1 MPSPLKEHWSEFDW
15 EQELRKDDARV
26 NAYFQELPRFIDLPA
41 EDEIIYRHI
50 QRKKSLAPTGEP
62 WPAKLPP
69 KEELPPEEAEEEEER
84 KRWDEEWQKRPGASI
99 YILCG
104 RIVRKFCTVFAE
116 KATCPEES
124 ESVVK
129 ILTILGRIMARVTD
143 VIELAPGEMPAL
155 TIALCKRFVADT
167 NEILGLMEK
176 LGTTDEETA
185 EILHLAREEMLHLRE
200 DALAIIRETR
210 NGKNS

>member
-62 WPAKLPP
+62 WPMKLPP
-69 KEELPPEEAEEEEER
+69 KEDLSPEEAEEDR

-99 YILCG
+99 YILCD

-116 KATCPEES
+116 KTTTPEEA
-124 ESVVK
+124 ECNVR

-143 VIELAPGEMPAL
+143 VIELEPGEMPAL
-155 TIALCKRFVADT
+155 TIALCKRFAADT

-185 EILHLAREEMLHLRE
+185 EILHLAREEVLHLRE

-210 NGKNS
+210 AGNNG

>member
-62 WPAKLPP
+62 WPMKLPP
-69 KEELPPEEAEEEEER
+69 KEELSPEEAEEER

-104 RIVRKFCTVFAE
+104 RIVRKFCTVFSE
-116 KATCPEES
+116 KTTSPEEA
-124 ESVVK
+124 EHTIK
-129 ILTILGRIMARVTD
+129 ILSILGRIMARVTD
-143 VIELAPGEMPAL
+143 VIELEPDEMPAL
-155 TIALCKRFVADT
+155 KIALCKRLSADC

-176 LGTTDEETA
+176 LGNTDEETA
-185 EILHLAREEMLHLRE
+185 EILHLAREEVLHLRG
-200 DALAIIRETR
+200 DALTIIREIRT
-210 NGKNS
+210 GKNG

>member
-15 EQELRKDDARV
+15 ELELRKDDARV

-69 KEELPPEEAEEEEER
+69 KEELSPEEAEEER

-116 KATCPEES
+116 KAVSPDES
-124 ESVVK
+124 EITIK

-143 VIELAPGEMPAL
+143 VIELEPGEMPAL
-155 TIALCKRFVADT
+155 TIALCKRFNADA

-176 LGTTDEETA
+176 LDKTDEETA
-185 EILHLAREEMLHLRE
+185 EILHLARGEVLQLRE
-200 DALAIIRETR
+200 DALSVIRGIRT
-210 NGKNS
+210 GKSGG

>member
-1 MPSPLKEHWSEFDW
+1 MPSPLKEQWSEFDW
-15 EQELRKDDARV
+15 ELELRKDDARV

-62 WPAKLPP
+62 WPVKLPP
-69 KEELPPEEAEEEEER
+69 KEELPPEEAEEER

-116 KATCPEES
+116 KSTGSADS
-124 ESVVK
+124 ENSIR
-129 ILTILGRIMARVTD
+129 ILCILGRIMARVTD
-143 VIELAPGEMPAL
+143 VIELEPGELPAL
-155 TIALCKRFVADT
+155 KIALCKRFVADA
-167 NEILGLMEK
+167 NEILGLIGK
-176 LGTTDEETA
+176 LNLTDGETE
-185 EILHLAREEMLHLRE
+185 EILRIAREEVLRLRE
-200 DALAIIRETR
+200 DALAIISEAR
-210 NGKNS
+210 GQK

>member
-15 EQELRKDDARV
+15 ELELRKDDARV

-62 WPAKLPP
+62 WPMKLPP
-69 KEELPPEEAEEEEER
+69 KEEIPPEEAEEER
-84 KRWDEEWQKRPGASI
+84 KRWDEEWQKRDGASI

-116 KATCPEES
+116 KTTSPADAEAS
-124 ESVVK
+124 IK

-143 VIELAPGEMPAL
+143 VIELEPGELPAL
-155 TIALCKRFVADT
+155 KIALCKRFAADA
-167 NEILGLMEK
+167 NEILGLIGK
-176 LGTTDEETA
+176 LTLTDGETE
-185 EILHLAREEMLHLRE
+185 EILRLAREEVLRLRE
-200 DALAIIRETR
+200 DALAIISAAR
-210 NGKNS
+210 GQK

>member
-62 WPAKLPP
+62 WPMKLPP
-69 KEELPPEEAEEEEER
+69 KEELSPEEAEEER
-84 KRWDEEWQKRPGASI
+84 KRWDEEWQKRPGASV

-116 KATCPEES
+116 KTTRPEES

-129 ILTILGRIMARVTD
+129 ILTVLGRIMARVTD
-143 VIELAPGEMPAL
+143 VIELEPGEMPAL
-155 TIALCKRFVADT
+155 KIALCKRLAADS
-167 NEILGLMEK
+167 NEILGLMEP
-176 LGTTDEETA
+176 LSRTDEETA
-185 EILHLAREEMLHLRE
+185 EILHLAREEVLHLRE
-200 DALAIIRETR
+200 DVLAIIRETR
-210 NGKNS
+210 AGKNS

>member
-62 WPAKLPP
+62 WPMKLPP
-69 KEELPPEEAEEEEER
+69 KEELSPEEAEEER

-116 KATCPEES
+116 KTTTPEEA
-124 ESVVK
+124 ECNVR

-143 VIELAPGEMPAL
+143 VIELEPGEMPAL

-167 NEILGLMEK
+167 NEILGLMEP
-176 LGTTDEETA
+176 LSRTDEETA

>member
-1 MPSPLKEHWSEFDW
+1 MPSPLREHWSEFDW
-15 EQELRKDDARV
+15 ELELRKDDARV

-62 WPAKLPP
+62 WPMILPP
-69 KEELPPEEAEEEEER
+69 KEDIPPESDEER
-84 KRWDEEWQKRPGASI
+84 KRWEMEWQKRPGARI

-116 KATCPEES
+116 KATASADAERT
-124 ESVVK
+124 VK

-143 VIELAPGEMPAL
+143 VIELEPGELPAL
-155 TIALCKRFVADT
+155 KIALCKRFVADA
-167 NEILGLMEK
+167 NEILGLIADLTVIDGEQ
-176 LGTTDEETA
+176 E
-185 EILHLAREEMLHLRE
+185 EILMLARDEVMQLRE
-200 DALAIIRETR
+200 DAIGIMTEARTGR
-210 NGKNS
+210 KN